1 MEPKWIWNAKAR
13 KGFKIWIANLQESWL
28 VKVNNVRNRVFKVA
42 AWAEV
47 EEGADGTSQWLNSL

>member
-28 VKVNNVRNRVFKVA
+28 VKVNNVGNRVSKVA

-47 EEGADGTSQWLNSL
+47 EEGADGTSQ